1 MPVVRARAP
10 LRLGLAGGGTDVSPY
25 CDIYGGFVLNAAVDR
40 YAYAVIR
47 TLDEPVVRFVATDQQ
62 VEKVRPAE
70 APLPLNGK
78 LDLHK
83 AVYNHIVKNFNGG
96 KPISLELS
104 TFCDAPAGSGLGSS
118 STLVVAMIRAF
129 TELLNLPLDDYII
142 AHMAYQIERMD
153 CGLQGGR
160 QDQYSATFGG
170 FNFMEFYADERAVI
184 NPLRVKNWILCEL
197 EASLVLYFT
206 GVSRESAHI
215 IADQSSNVKSGATD
229 ALEAMHGIKREA
241 LAMKECLL
249 RGDFEGLVESM
260 RLGWENKKRSAKTVS
275 NPHIDAIYDAAMQA
289 GALAGKVSGAGGGG
303 FMWFFV
309 PTERR
314 MDVIRALNDFGGQV
328 SNCHFT
334 KHGTQAWR
342 IT

>member
-1 MPVVRARAP
+1 

-25 CDIYGGFVLNAAVDR
+25 CDIHGGYVLNAAIDR
-40 YAYAVIR
+40 YAYAVIKM
-47 TLDEPVVRFVATDQQ
+47 LNEPVVRFVATDQQ
-62 VEKVRPAE
+62 MEKVRPADV
-70 APLPLNGK
+70 PLPLNGK

-83 AVYNHIVKNFNGG
+83 AVYNHIVQNFNGG
-96 KPISLELS
+96 KPIPLELS

-118 STLVVAMIRAF
+118 STLVVTMIRAF
-129 TELLNLPLDDYII
+129 VELLNLPLDDYTI
-142 AHMAYQIERMD
+142 AHMAYQIERVD

-184 NPLRVKNWILCEL
+184 NPLRIKNWIICEL
-197 EASLVLYFT
+197 ESSLVLYFT

-215 IADQSSNVKSGATD
+215 IADQSSNVKSGAAD
-229 ALEAMHGIKREA
+229 ALEAMHGIKHEA
-241 LAMKECLL
+241 LVMKECLL
-249 RGDFEGLVESM
+249 RGDFSGLVDSM
-260 RLGWENKKRSAKTVS
+260 RQGWEAKKRSAKTVS
-275 NPHIDAIYDAAMQA
+275 NPQIDEVYETAIKA

-309 PTERR
+309 PTEKR
-314 MDVIRALNDFGGQV
+314 MDVIRTLNGFGGQV

-342 IT
+342 I